1 MIASCKRYF
10 AVILAAAALAGCG
23 ESASQPELT
32 HADYERAEQFFP
44 ENIRNFVRNAAPAP
58 HWIGES
64 DRFWYLREEKEG
76 FSFVTVD
83 AVSGESTPSFNHE
96 AIARVLSVDAGEEVS
111 PARLP
116 FSSFDYR
123 NGESAIAFTIGA
135 KAFECEAKTA
145 ICSTSDAKASDP
157 SAIVSPD
164 GARAVFERDD
174 NLWLRDLATGEER
187 ALTRDGTADF
197 PYRYTA
203 FKTTYVEERRDEAP
217 STYPGAAWSPDG
229 RYLLAVRTDNRGV
242 ERVPY
247 VVEYLPPDSERPI
260 AHEIPMPTPAD
271 AKDDRYH
278 LVLIDLADGG
288 LKEVGGGAIGF
299 NDYAP
304 YWAIVGEPGWD
315 IDGGELYLVTSSRDS
330 RVLGVVAV
338 DLKTGESRAVL
349 EERDAHYLNLN
360 PMDYQIP
367 NVRLLPKRG
376 ELIWWS
382 ERSGWGALYRYDAKT
397 GELKNAIT
405 SGDWTVFDIMRVDE
419 EAGVIYF
426 TAGGREAGRNPYYR
440 HLYRVDL
447 DGGNLKLLTP
457 EDADHAFWNFPVRG
471 LNGHDNPP
479 SAYFSPSGR
488 YFVDT
493 YSTIADA
500 PKTVVRSSDGDL
512 TAKVVEADASALHEV
527 GWSPPERFVAK
538 SADGKY
544 DTYGVILKPTNFD
557 PALSYPVIEQIYAGP
572 QVSFAPQGF
581 TDSLGSR
588 AAYMQA
594 LAELGFVIVI
604 QDGRGTPRR
613 SRDFHMAMADEED
626 SFALIDH
633 VEGVK
638 AAAAT
643 RPYMDIDRVG
653 ITGLSFGGYASM
665 RAILLFPDFYKAAVS
680 IAGPQDYRTM
690 ISSISVERF
699 FGAAPPRGSEGDVYA
714 RVDNIHLADR
724 LEGKLLLIAG
734 EIDQNVPFNQ
744 TVAICD
750 ALIKA
755 NKDFDLVLVP
765 GAAHSVGYHP
775 YAMRRV
781 GDFFVRNLQHREPPE
796 PFVP

>member
-10 AVILAAAALAGCG
+10 AVILVAAALAGCG

-44 ENIRNFVRNAAPAP
+44 ENIRNLVRNAAPAP

-83 AVSGESTPSFNHE
+83 AASGEGAPSFNHE
-96 AIARVLSVDAGEEVS
+96 AIARVLSVDAGKEVS
-111 PARLP
+111 PAHLP
-116 FSSFDYR
+116 FNSFDYR
-123 NGESAIAFTIGA
+123 KGESAIAFTVGA

-145 ICSTSDAKASDP
+145 ICSTSEAMASDP
-157 SAIVSPD
+157 SAIASPD

-187 ALTRDGTADF
+187 ALTNDGTADF

-203 FKTTYVEERRDEAP
+203 FKTTYVEERRGEAP
-217 STYPGAAWSPDG
+217 PTYPGAAWSPDG

-242 ERVPY
+242 ERAPY

-278 LVLIDLADGG
+278 LVLIDLAEDGVT
-288 LKEVGGGAIGF
+288 EIDGGAIGF

-330 RVLGVVAV
+330 RALGVIAV
-338 DLKTGESRAVL
+338 DLKTGESRTVL

-360 PMDYQIP
+360 PMDYQVP

-376 ELIWWS
+376 ELVWWS
-382 ERSGWGALYRYDAKT
+382 ERGGWGALYRYDAKT

-512 TAKVVEADASALHEV
+512 TAKVVEADASALYEA
-527 GWSPPERFVAK
+527 GWAPPERFVAK

-613 SRDFHMAMADEED
+613 S
-626 SFALIDH
+626 
-633 VEGVK
+633 
-638 AAAAT
+638 
-643 RPYMDIDRVG
+643 
-653 ITGLSFGGYASM
+653 
-665 RAILLFPDFYKAAVS
+665 
-680 IAGPQDYRTM
+680 
-690 ISSISVERF
+690 
-699 FGAAPPRGSEGDVYA
+699 
-714 RVDNIHLADR
+714 
-724 LEGKLLLIAG
+724 
-734 EIDQNVPFNQ
+734 
-744 TVAICD
+744 
-750 ALIKA
+750 
-755 NKDFDLVLVP
+755 
-765 GAAHSVGYHP
+765 
-775 YAMRRV
+775 
-781 GDFFVRNLQHREPPE
+781 
-796 PFVP
+796 